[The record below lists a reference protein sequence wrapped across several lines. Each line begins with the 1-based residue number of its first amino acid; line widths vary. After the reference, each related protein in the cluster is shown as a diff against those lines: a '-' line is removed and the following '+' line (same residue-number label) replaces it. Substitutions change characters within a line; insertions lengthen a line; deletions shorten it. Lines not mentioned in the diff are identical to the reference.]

1 MTDRK
6 TWTPS
11 DVVDVSGP
19 SALLRNYLEQ
29 RDVRAYLQRAAGDA
43 PIRRAYDI
51 GAGFGRLTPVLTEV
65 AAEVVGFEREA
76 ALADVARGLVPAARF
91 EQVATL
97 ESLPVADASAD
108 VVLTFTV
115 LQHMPDARAEAVI
128 AEIRR
133 VLKPGGRLCVAD
145 LTVENELPP
154 EVMNN
159 EAAWAG

>member
-29 RDVRAYLQRAAGDA
+29 RDVRAYLQRAAGHA

-76 ALADVARGLVPAARF
+76 ALADVARALVPAARF

-108 VVLTFTV
+108 
-115 LQHMPDARAEAVI
+115 
-128 AEIRR
+128 
-133 VLKPGGRLCVAD
+133 
-145 LTVENELPP
+145 
-154 EVMNN
+154 
-159 EAAWAG
+159 